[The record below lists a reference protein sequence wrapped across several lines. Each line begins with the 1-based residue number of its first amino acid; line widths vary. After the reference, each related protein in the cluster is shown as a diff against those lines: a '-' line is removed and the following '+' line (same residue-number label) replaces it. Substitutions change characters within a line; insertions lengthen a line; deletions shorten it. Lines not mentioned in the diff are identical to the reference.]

1 MLQDRS
7 LANQFIQ
14 GTQGFFG
21 SHNVQCFGGSLPE
34 RKSKKFLAGVRASN
48 PVPLEYITIK
58 RAASMLEATT

>member
-34 RKSKKFLAGVRASN
+34 RKSKKFLAGVRARLPSSTGN
-48 PVPLEYITIK
+48 TSP
-58 RAASMLEATT
+58 